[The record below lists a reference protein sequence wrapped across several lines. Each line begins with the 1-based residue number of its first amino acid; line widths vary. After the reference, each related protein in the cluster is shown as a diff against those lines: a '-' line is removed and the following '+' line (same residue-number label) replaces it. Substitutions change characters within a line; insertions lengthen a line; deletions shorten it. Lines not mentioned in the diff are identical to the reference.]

1 MSLPPTTER
10 RRSRRRKPPQLVYL
24 EFGRENGGMVKDVSE
39 GGMRFHL
46 INPVAVGQSLNFA
59 VTIDAARRLEGQA
72 LMVWTDAGGKSGG
85 MSFSGI
91 SAESRDALNA
101 WLAEIDSPHSANSV
115 GAPGT
120 IRPSGEDTPVVSVV
134 DAPEP
139 VQPTAVPPGSVVATP
154 ILASPV
160 VPAPAASVAV
170 EVPQFIAPPMFQAVV
185 VPIVSPGAP
194 VETPGSLEVAEKLL
208 PALAM
213 PFSESARP
221 VTREDWI
228 RSARENPVPGE
239 RGSKPIAMV
248 MPVRASGTSIE
259 EKVQLVLPRTHRET
273 RPAETR
279 KFEKL
284 ADRVDPLR
292 EFLRQ
297 PLDNSVPAP
306 VEEAAGVTL
315 DERPRR
321 IWSTSRVVMVLGLA
335 AICGAAAAFAAI
347 AYRQNVGESIIELGE
362 KISGEPRS
370 QVGGEAAHPPP
381 DASPAGNS
389 QPDSSKPTAKRPA
402 ASGNNSA
409 APLSDR
415 PATQPATPQRSSPIS
430 QTYPQTL
437 QKSPTSQTELAAGR
451 EIVAGKPKRVPEDV
465 ASLWLAVENGDAN
478 AEVQLADRYLVG
490 NGVEKNCDQGRVLL
504 QAAAKRGSE
513 LATRRL
519 AELSGTGCQ

>member
-1 MSLPPTTER
+1 MSSPPTTER
-10 RRSRRRKPPQLVYL
+10 RRSRRRKPLQLVYL
-24 EFGRENGGMVKDVSE
+24 EFGRENGGMIKDVSE

-91 SAESRDALNA
+91 SAESRDTLNA
-101 WLAEIDSPHSANSV
+101 WLAEIDSPHSANPVS
-115 GAPGT
+115 APRT
-120 IRPSGEDTPVVSVV
+120 IRPSGENTPVVSVP

-139 VQPTAVPPGSVVATP
+139 VQPTAVAATSLVATAVLENP
-154 ILASPV
+154 VASV
-160 VPAPAASVAV
+160 PAASVAV
-170 EVPQFIAPPMFQAVV
+170 DSPPFIAPSTVQAVV

-194 VETPGSLEVAEKLL
+194 KETPVSLGVAEKLL

-213 PFSESARP
+213 PFSEAARP

-248 MPVRASGTSIE
+248 MPVRDSGTSVE
-259 EKVQLVLPRTHRET
+259 DKLQLVLQHTRHET
-273 RPAETR
+273 RPAESR

-297 PLDNSVPAP
+297 PLDNSAPAP

-315 DERPRR
+315 DERPRN

-370 QVGGEAAHPPP
+370 QVGGEAALPPAAP
-381 DASPAGNS
+381 SPAVNS

-402 ASGNNSA
+402 TSGTNST
-409 APLSDR
+409 APPSVP
-415 PATQPATPQRSSPIS
+415 PATQPTTPQHSSPIS
-430 QTYPQTL
+430 QTNPQTL
-437 QKSPTSQTELAAGR
+437 QKSPISQTELAAGR